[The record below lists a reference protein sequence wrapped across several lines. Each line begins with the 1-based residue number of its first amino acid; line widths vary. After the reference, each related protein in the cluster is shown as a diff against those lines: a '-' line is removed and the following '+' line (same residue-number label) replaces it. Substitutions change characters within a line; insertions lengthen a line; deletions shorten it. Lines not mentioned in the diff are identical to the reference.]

1 MNTSEMEALIRQVRA
16 VERQMVWLNRYDD
29 NDMKS
34 MRVVVSDDDPQ
45 PVHLPES
52 LARTLVGE
60 LKLRLEEQRAEL
72 LAKLGVTA

>member
-29 NDMKS
+29 NDMKN

-45 PVHLPES
+45 PVHLPEP